1 MNRLF
6 SRLSAFF
13 VTMLPVAA
21 YAQETA
27 PEAALETSVEETYA
41 EEIHQ
46 THEGSGGL
54 PQFNPDSWPSQIF
67 WLAVSFIILY
77 VFFAKVVLPRLGGTI
92 EARENKIKGDLL
104 AAEELSARAE
114 AIRLGYENELKQA
127 SIKISADM
135 KEIDDAAKA
144 KLASS
149 LADFRA
155 RYEAE
160 VSSVDQR
167 LDQTKQ
173 TAMSDMQNVAA
184 EIAAQAAEKIAGIQ
198 ADASQAQD
206 VVKSLKNK
214 AA

>member
-1 MNRLF
+1 MNRFFLNF
-6 SRLSAFF
+6 SAFIL
-13 VTMLPVAA
+13 TMLPAMVF
-21 YAQETA
+21 AQTSA
-27 PEAALETSVEETYA
+27 PEAALEESVEETYV

-67 WLAVSFIILY
+67 WLAVSFIVLY
-77 VFFAKVVLPRLGGTI
+77 AFFAKVVLPRLGGTI
-92 EARENKIKGDLL
+92 EARENKIKGDIL

-114 AIRLGYENELKQA
+114 SIRLGYENELKQA
-127 SIKISADM
+127 SIKISSDM

-144 KLASS
+144 RLASS
-149 LADFRA
+149 LADFRS

-160 VSSVDQR
+160 VASVDQR
-167 LDQTKQ
+167 LEQSKQ
-173 TAMSDMQNVAA
+173 AALSDMQTVAA
-184 EIAAQAAEKIAGIQ
+184 DIAAQAAEKIAGIP
-198 ADASQAQD
+198 ADQSQAHD